1 MIQTLIVYAIV
12 ALAAAWVTWSMFLR
26 GWVKRRAAAKA
37 GGPCGSLDLR
47 LRGTT

>member
-26 GWVKRRAAAKA
+26 GWVRRRAAAKA
-37 GGPCGSLDLR
+37 GGPCGSSDCAC
-47 LRGTT
+47 GD